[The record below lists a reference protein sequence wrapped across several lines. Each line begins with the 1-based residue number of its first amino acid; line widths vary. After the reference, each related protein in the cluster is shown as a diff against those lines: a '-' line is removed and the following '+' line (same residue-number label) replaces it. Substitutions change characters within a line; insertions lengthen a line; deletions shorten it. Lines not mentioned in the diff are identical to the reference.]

1 MTGEGLRLPNL
12 VESDHERREKNVYK
26 KKESLVYSV
35 TYGCYKNGLAGSKG
49 RLKLFLN
56 RLIKLLI
63 HHIGV
68 LSLQ

>member
-1 MTGEGLRLPNL
+1 M
-12 VESDHERREKNVYK
+12 
-26 KKESLVYSV
+26 ESLVYSV